1 MASDHWRAFIL
12 NQGPLLMMVECTLSW
27 DEVAISYKQQR
38 GKLYA
43 RLFWHQM
50 APLGEPNSKVKLNIL
65 KIWKFWN
72 EIFKAILVRSP
83 YGLDI
88 TQILLPVS
96 KKTLVITFTST
107 FKLKFPIKILSVLQ
121 DSLNEV
127 LKTLEFMYLFILVSM
142 YWGFLSQWLSL

>member
-1 MASDHWRAFIL
+1 MNF
-12 NQGPLLMMVECTLSW
+12 
-27 DEVAISYKQQR
+27 
-38 GKLYA
+38 
-43 RLFWHQM
+43 
-50 APLGEPNSKVKLNIL
+50 
-65 KIWKFWN
+65 
-72 EIFKAILVRSP
+72 FKAILVKSP

-88 TQILLPVS
+88 IQISLPVS

-142 YWGFLSQWLSL
+142 Y